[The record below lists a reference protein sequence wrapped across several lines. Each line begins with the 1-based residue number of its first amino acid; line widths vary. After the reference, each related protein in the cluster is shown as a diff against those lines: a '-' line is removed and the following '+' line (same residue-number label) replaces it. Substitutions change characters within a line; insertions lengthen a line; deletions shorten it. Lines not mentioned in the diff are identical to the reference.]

1 LAAKL
6 TSHFSPIVSPFPA
19 RGLSRRMRG
28 APGGASGNLQSRAK
42 YNKLTRLRYIRWH
55 QPPGP
60 MEEEEEEEGGGGGR
74 GTHRLTSLEA
84 EEWGK

>member
-1 LAAKL
+1 
-6 TSHFSPIVSPFPA
+6 
-19 RGLSRRMRG
+19 
-28 APGGASGNLQSRAK
+28 
-42 YNKLTRLRYIRWH
+42 
-55 QPPGP
+55 